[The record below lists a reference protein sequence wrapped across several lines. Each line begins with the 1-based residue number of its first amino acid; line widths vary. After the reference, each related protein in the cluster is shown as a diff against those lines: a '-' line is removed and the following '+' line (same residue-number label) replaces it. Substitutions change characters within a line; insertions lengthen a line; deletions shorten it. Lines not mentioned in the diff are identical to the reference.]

1 MGKKVIIE
9 VRANEWSLRARNPN
23 VPWTAGDFASDAEAC
38 RKAGASIY
46 HFHARNPDGS
56 ASHDPKIYGA
66 AIRAIRERT
75 DILIHPTLAGVIT
88 PEGRDRIGPV
98 LELARD
104 PATLPD
110 FAPMDMGSTNLDAYD
125 PAAKAFTTEAKTYV
139 NTIKTLAFLGNEI
152 RSAGMKQL
160 LCVWTVPCWRAIDAF
175 IDMGRIPEPAFAC
188 VVLTEGGI
196 LGGHP
201 GTIKGLESVLE
212 FLPAGR
218 QIEWSVCCREG
229 NLFPA
234 ASAAL
239 ERGGHV
245 SIGLGD
251 YAYPE
256 LGKPTNAELVREI
269 TGMAR
274 LVGREPATPA
284 DTRSMLG
291 MK

>member
-1 MGKKVIIE
+1 M
-9 VRANEWSLRARNPN
+9 RANEWSLRAKNPK
-23 VPWTAGDFASDAEAC
+23 VPWSAEDFAADAEAC

-56 ASHDPKIYGA
+56 ASHDPKVYGA
-66 AIRAIRERT
+66 AIRAIRART

-104 PATLPD
+104 PATHPD

-125 PAAKAFTTEAKTYV
+125 AAAKSFTTEAKTYV
-139 NTIKTLAFLGNEI
+139 NTIKTLAFLGEEI
-152 RSAGMKQL
+152 RNAGMKQL
-160 LCVWTVPCWRAIDAF
+160 LCVWTVPCWRAIEAF
-175 IDMGRIPEPAFAC
+175 IDMGRIDEPACATM
-188 VVLTEGGI
+188 VLTEGGI

-201 GTIKGLESVLE
+201 GTIRGLESLLE
-212 FLPAGR
+212 FKPVNR
-218 QIEWSVCCREG
+218 TIEWSVCCREG

-245 SIGLGD
+245 AIGLGD
-251 YAYPE
+251 YPYAE
-256 LGKPTNAELVREI
+256 LGKPANADLVSQI
-269 TGMAR
+269 VSMAR
-274 LVGREPATPA
+274 LVGRAPATPQE
-284 DTRSMLG
+284 TRAMLG
-291 MK
+291 LH

>member
-23 VPWTAGDFASDAEAC
+23 VPWTAEDFAADAQAC
-38 RKAGASIY
+38 RKAGASVY

-56 ASHDPKIYGA
+56 PSHDPKVYGA
-66 AIRAIRERT
+66 AIRAIRARC

-88 PEGRDRIGPV
+88 PEGRDRIGPL
-98 LELARD
+98 LELAKD
-104 PATLPD
+104 PLTQPD

-125 PAAKAFTTEAKTYV
+125 AGTKVFTTDAKTYV
-139 NTIKTLAFLGNEI
+139 NTIRTLAFLGEEI
-152 RSAGMKQL
+152 RNAGMKQL

-175 IDMGRIPEPAFAC
+175 IDMGRIPEPAYAC
-188 VVLTEGGI
+188 MVLTEGGI

-201 GTIKGLESVLE
+201 GTIKGLESLLE
-212 FLPAGR
+212 FMPANR
-218 QIEWSVCCREG
+218 SIEWSVCCREG

-234 ASAAL
+234 AGAAL

-251 YAYPE
+251 YAYGE
-256 LGKPTNAELVREI
+256 LGVPANADLVREI
-269 TGMAR
+269 VSMAR
-274 LVGREPATPA
+274 LVGRTAATPA
-284 DTRSMLG
+284 ETKALLG
-291 MK
+291 MH